1 MGIAQRGKPT
11 CFHDFFHWV
20 FTNGPP
26 GSLWRLT
33 LCSCL
38 PRHIAST
45 CSVHQT
51 VPCEKTLAA
60 TEPDLSSACGNTYN
74 IGIPYVYNINM
85 YHQDGSKCPSQPV
98 CSTQPESRN
107 SFAAIRGIRLH
118 GINEIPQGVQQ
129 GARPQP
135 CAALHD
141 PVATVAPVRVP
152 HSAKRMAK
160 TSPSDAWHG
169 DVLSLANHSCNLP
182 GNCCTCLL
190 ATPISNPSGG
200 MQVIT
205 KIGGFVIEHIKN
217 TWNQLPIDPIP
228 SRWPQAPPSV
238 VQSLTISA
246 SKTWAADLQGFNSLR
261 VWGNLGNCMKLP
273 KFPLNNRILDFW
285 GSTPLKF
292 CV

>member
-1 MGIAQRGKPT
+1 MAQNALLSPSAPHNQKVEIHLPPSEASGCMASMKS
-11 CFHDFFHWV
+11 HKEY
-20 FTNGPP
+20 NKGPVLSRVQRCMTQWP
-26 GSLWRLT
+26 LSHRSGSHT
-33 LCSCL
+33 
-38 PRHIAST
+38 P
-45 CSVHQT
+45 
-51 VPCEKTLAA
+51 
-60 TEPDLSSACGNTYN
+60 
-74 IGIPYVYNINM
+74 
-85 YHQDGSKCPSQPV
+85 PSGWQ
-98 CSTQPESRN
+98 
-107 SFAAIRGIRLH
+107 
-118 GINEIPQGVQQ
+118 
-129 GARPQP
+129 RP
-135 CAALHD
+135 
-141 PVATVAPVRVP
+141 
-152 HSAKRMAK
+152 
-160 TSPSDAWHG
+160 SPSDAWHG